1 MWQWNALLR
10 GYARL
15 KEMIMFFLMHTHA
28 SSPLERSHMLDV
40 FTMTLVGRISWN
52 KIDWNT

>member
-1 MWQWNALLR
+1 
-10 GYARL
+10 
-15 KEMIMFFLMHTHA
+15 MFFLMHTHA